1 MEAAPT
7 LFDMDSELGDMYY
20 RAMKLAGRYAYAG
33 RDHVMKQVLD
43 ILGAESTFE
52 VHNHHN
58 YAWREE
64 HGGESWWVVRKGC
77 TPAFPGQRGFVGS
90 TMGEESV
97 ILEGTD
103 EAHRALFST
112 VHGAGRVMSRMEA
125 AGRRRRR
132 WTCNNRDCDWTQPPR
147 EAKPNACPKC
157 GNKRLA
163 KRWVQLKDGKIDFDA
178 VRRQLQEA
186 GIELRGGAADEAPA
200 AYKRLDAVLAD
211 HGDTIRVIHR
221 LRPVGVAMAGPDVFD
236 PYKD

>member
-1 MEAAPT
+1 MRTPLRTALALAFLASPLAAARV
-7 LFDMDSELGDMYY
+7 EI
-20 RAMKLAGRYAYAG
+20 
-33 RDHVMKQVLD
+33 VLD
-43 ILGAESTFE
+43 VS
-52 VHNHHN
+52 
-58 YAWREE
+58 
-64 HGGESWWVVRKGC
+64 
-77 TPAFPGQRGFVGS
+77 GS
-90 TMGEESV
+90 M
-97 ILEGTD
+97 
-103 EAHRALFST
+103 RAS
-112 VHGAGRVMSRMEA
+112 AGPMSRMEA

-200 AYKRLDAVLAD
+200 AYKRLDEVLAD